1 MQYVS
6 GVTLQD
12 IQFKN
17 IKGTTTTPVAVML
30 RCGVPCQGLVLQ
42 DVDLKYKGQG
52 GTSAKCENATA
63 KYVGYQFPKPC
74 T

>member
-1 MQYVS
+1 MLYIYVYDVVARHVAAIGDYISCACEKNVARAHCMQYVS

-30 RCGVPCQGLVLQ
+30 R
-42 DVDLKYKGQG
+42 
-52 GTSAKCENATA
+52 
-63 KYVGYQFPKPC
+63 
-74 T
+74 